1 VGGEREQSRP
11 VAARGQPS
19 RSAAGRQG
27 QELPAAG
34 IGEKME
40 MSGRERDKSEC
51 V

>member
-11 VAARGQPS
+11 VGQPS